1 MSSQGPLP
9 LLRLLS
15 DNLGWPLFLCREQ
28 EVSTGGTRLDH
39 LWWLGCLSSPS
50 SGMILGTERSLP
62 PSLCFLLLP
71 PSPPSLYLY
80 PVDLFALLQ
89 GGSSCSG
96 APGLP
101 ICPLP

>member
-1 MSSQGPLP
+1 MSSHGPLP

-15 DNLGWPLFLCREQ
+15 DILGWPLLLCREQ
-28 EVSTGGTRLDH
+28 EVSTGGIRLDC

-62 PSLCFLLLP
+62 PSLCLLLP
-71 PSPPSLYLY
+71 PTPPSLYLY
-80 PVDLFALLQ
+80 RVDLFALLQ
-89 GGSSCSG
+89 GGSSYSG
-96 APGLP
+96 VPGLP